1 MDDLHAQQKMPS
13 STETADGSSDSN
25 ASGMDTEL
33 TLGLSR
39 VGSCKAGIT
48 GAKRAYARTIGLG
61 LGSGTGKQSGDTEV
75 DAAENSAAS
84 QVSSAG
90 KVPASKAQVV
100 GWPPVRSFRQKTL
113 ESCKYVKVAVD
124 GAPYLRKVDLRTYN
138 SYDELLKALE
148 GMFNCFT
155 VNGNFLEGSKV
166 IDPATRMEYVPTYE
180 DGDGDW
186 MLAGDVPW
194 KMFAESCK
202 RIRLMKSSDAAGI
215 APRTPTCRG

>member
-1 MDDLHAQQKMPS
+1 MPS

-166 IDPATRMEYVPTYE
+166 MDPATRMEYVPTYE